1 MAQGIYAMR
10 INRSQRAVG
19 VSMRSMLLGMGMG
32 MAVAAAAQP
41 GTFPIRSLTPDAAL
55 RSARA
60 ALDACRK
67 GGYQVAVA
75 VVDRAGNALVMLRDQ
90 LAGPH
95 TSETAVNKA
104 YTATT
109 FRQDTLSLARAT
121 QPGEPASGIRYLPR
135 VVAVGGGQPIEAAG
149 SLVGGIGVSGAPG
162 GAADDDCAKA
172 GIHAIRDDLDL

>member
-1 MAQGIYAMR
+1 ML
-10 INRSQRAVG
+10 INRSHRV
-19 VSMRSMLLGMGMG
+19 VLIWMLRMLFGMGT
-32 MAVAAAAQP
+32 ALVAGAQQ
-41 GTFPIRSLTPDAAL
+41 GNFAIYLLTPATVL
-55 RSARA
+55 KSARA

-67 GGYQVAVA
+67 SGYQIAVA
-75 VVDRAGNALVMLRDQ
+75 VVDRAGNTLVMLRDH

-109 FRQDTLSLARAT
+109 FKQDTLSLARAT
-121 QPGEPASGIRYLPR
+121 QPGEPSSGIRHLPR
-135 VVAVGGGQPIEAAG
+135 IVAVGGGQPIEAAG

-162 GAADDDCAKA
+162 GVADDDCAKA